1 MSYLVD
7 GGTYKRP
14 RFETLDEASEYAS
27 SVLKNTGIVLGV
39 FEDARPA
46 THIMQKKG

>member
-1 MSYLVD
+1 MAALTKDRV
-7 GGTYKRP
+7 
-14 RFETLDEASEYAS
+14 FETLDEASEYAS

-46 THIMQKKG
+46 THIMQKKR